1 MPKNRPIIL
10 RIAVPSPLRRTFD
23 YKLPEKLR
31 TKITNCTPLPGMR
44 VKLNLA
50 ERILIGLIVDI
61 PQTSELAIEKIKEI
75 SDIIDSSPI
84 VPSIYKLFIW
94 AANYYQHPI
103 GEALFT
109 TLPSPLDDPALVNL
123 FLIIA

>member
-44 VKLNLA
+44 VKV
-50 ERILIGLIVDI
+50 EFGRRILIGLIVDI
-61 PQTSELAIEKIKEI
+61 PQTSELAMKKLKRSVTSLIHPHCAIR
-75 SDIIDSSPI
+75 II
-84 VPSIYKLFIW
+84 
-94 AANYYQHPI
+94 
-103 GEALFT
+103 
-109 TLPSPLDDPALVNL
+109 
-123 FLIIA
+123 